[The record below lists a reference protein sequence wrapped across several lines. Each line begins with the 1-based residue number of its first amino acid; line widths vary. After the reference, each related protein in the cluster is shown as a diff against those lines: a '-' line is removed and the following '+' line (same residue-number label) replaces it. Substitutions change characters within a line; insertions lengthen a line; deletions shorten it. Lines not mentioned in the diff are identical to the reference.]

1 MFELNLTLR
10 RLKLK
15 HEDQYTKSYWFIAG
29 GRKLL
34 LPIAIHEFG
43 HSLGL
48 GHSKDKDSI
57 MYGYYMSNN
66 VVNQLN
72 EDDIEGIQALYGIFN
87 HISRL

>member
-1 MFELNLTLR
+1 MNVWCKFDM
-10 RLKLK
+10 KLK
-15 HEDQYTKSYWFIAG
+15 PEYTKYYSFIVG

-72 EDDIEGIQALYGIFN
+72 EDDIEGIQALYGILN
-87 HISRL
+87 HIFCL